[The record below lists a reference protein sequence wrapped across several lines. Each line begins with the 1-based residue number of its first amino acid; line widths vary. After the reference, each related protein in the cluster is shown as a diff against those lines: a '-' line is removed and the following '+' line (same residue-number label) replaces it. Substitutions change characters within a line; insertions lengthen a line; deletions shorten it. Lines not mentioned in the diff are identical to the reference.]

1 MAVVRLCEEDKGTMQ
16 NETTKCVKCGGEM
29 SAGFI
34 LNMGFRAAAGAS
46 TWQEGDPEP
55 SFWTGIKHF
64 EKEKHPITVYR
75 CTACGYLESYAK

>member
-1 MAVVRLCEEDKGTMQ
+1 MQGETM
-16 NETTKCVKCGGEM
+16 KCAKCGGEM

-34 LNMGFRAAAGAS
+34 LSMGSRAAAGAS

-55 SFWTGIKHF
+55 SFWTGIKHVG
-64 EKEKHPITVYR
+64 KEQYPITVHR